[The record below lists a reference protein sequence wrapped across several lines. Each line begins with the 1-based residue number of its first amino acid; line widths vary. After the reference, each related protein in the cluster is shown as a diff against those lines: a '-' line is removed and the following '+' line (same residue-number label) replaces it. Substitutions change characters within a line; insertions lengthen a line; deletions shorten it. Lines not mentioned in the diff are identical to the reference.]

1 MRGIDLKFERNV
13 SVLGRTNSVK
23 EGELE
28 PDLEKALSNPKI
40 KDAIASQISEAESAR
55 QTYSNAVNVAN
66 DFARASFIEHFPE
79 IAGLPLPQWEGALA
93 AMAQR
98 ERDPAKALDQSVGR
112 RALGAPPRAVPGY

>member
-1 MRGIDLKFERNV
+1 LRGVDPEAKAEAKQAAEA
-13 SVLGRTNSVK
+13 VK

-66 DFARASFIEHFPE
+66 DFARASFIEYFPE

-98 ERDPAKALDQSVGR
+98 EPARYNKA
-112 RALGAPPRAVPGY
+112 